1 MSYQTSV
8 LKIDVHSVS
17 SFRQVTPRKL
27 PDPPPSTR
35 RLFVILP
42 SRSAENKLKS
52 MSPLSLVFSSDEGTS
67 RALAQALRELELSV
81 ELCPEIF
88 SAVEK
93 ITAHPHEV
101 VVCDCDDGA
110 EAIFLLK
117 TTHELK
123 SNQSAFTI
131 AVSSANNPV
140 CLEARPHLRLTKP
153 VVAEQAKYAL
163 LTSNEFLS
171 HMKNW
176 LPEIGFPAPVA
187 DAKYRSWPQT
197 KAPVTVLKLQNPSP
211 CSLQP
216 SPLPLGAADE
226 RKQPFRPGFG
236 LADLLFQGRETR
248 SASETRTQRKAKSTF
263 APTLTNS
270 WLRVT
275 ALAVVFLSV
284 GYVFSEPL
292 RSESV
297 AASVAVMCGRALERT
312 QSWFHNSDAAR
323 EPSPNLT
330 SRRTNPGPVD
340 HIAVTLPHHSSFAN
354 SKASGAEDA
363 SDGNV
368 SDHDQGQMQIA
379 QLETPKVA
387 QPAIVKTHVP
397 DSLKVPLHALDPRNV
412 ASAIGPSLLA
422 TLEPISLPEELAQKL
437 LLAKVQ
443 PSYPEQ
449 ALRAG
454 MQGPVVLQAWI
465 GRDGTIRDLK
475 LVRGSLLLGQ
485 AAYQAV
491 KQWRYQPYL
500 LNGKPVEAQTLVTI
514 DFRLP

>member
-1 MSYQTSV
+1 
-8 LKIDVHSVS
+8 
-17 SFRQVTPRKL
+17 
-27 PDPPPSTR
+27 
-35 RLFVILP
+35 
-42 SRSAENKLKS
+42 
-52 MSPLSLVFSSDEGTS
+52 MSPLSLIFSSDEETS
-67 RALAQALRELELSV
+67 RALAQAFQELELTV

-101 VVCDCDDGA
+101 VVCDCDEGA
-110 EAIFLLK
+110 EAVFLLK

-123 SNQSAFTI
+123 SNQAAFTI
-131 AVSSANNPV
+131 AITGPNTPERM
-140 CLEARPHLRLTKP
+140 EARPHLRLTKP
-153 VVAEQAKYAL
+153 VVAEQTKYAL
-163 LTSNEFLS
+163 LTCDEFLA
-171 HMKNW
+171 HMKGW
-176 LPEIGFPAPVA
+176 LPQIGFPAPA
-187 DAKYRSWPQT
+187 SDAKLRSWPKNKPTALPQMQSR
-197 KAPVTVLKLQNPSP
+197 ARRSP
-211 CSLQP
+211 QP
-216 SPLPLGAADE
+216 SLPPLGTVDE
-226 RKQPFRPGFG
+226 SKSPFRPGFG
-236 LADLLFQGRETR
+236 LADLLFPGTEVPGVVKTR
-248 SASETRTQRKAKSTF
+248 ATH
-263 APTLTNS
+263 APRAAFKPGLTNS

-312 QSWFHNSDAAR
+312 QSWFHSSDVEA
-323 EPSPNLT
+323 EPSPTLAARKAN
-330 SRRTNPGPVD
+330 SGPVD
-340 HIAVTLPHHSSFAN
+340 HIAVALPHHSKVAN
-354 SKASGAEDA
+354 AMSSSEPSAPAEDEPRTEL
-363 SDGNV
+363 
-368 SDHDQGQMQIA
+368 A
-379 QLETPKVA
+379 QLQPPKRTAAAA
-387 QPAIVKTHVP
+387 QPRIP
-397 DSLKVPLHALDPRNV
+397 ESLKAPLHALDPRNM

-465 GRDGTIRDLK
+465 ARDGTIRDLK
-475 LVRGSLLLGQ
+475 LVRGSFLLGQ